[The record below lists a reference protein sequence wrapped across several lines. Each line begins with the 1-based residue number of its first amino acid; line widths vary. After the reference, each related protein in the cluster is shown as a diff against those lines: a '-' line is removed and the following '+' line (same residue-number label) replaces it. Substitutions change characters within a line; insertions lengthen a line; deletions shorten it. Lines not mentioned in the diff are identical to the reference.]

1 MIGELVP
8 SIGVLKASGIGVWE
22 LGSSSF
28 RFFFLSWDLC
38 IIWLARSSRIWD
50 IANGEHETSELVTC
64 SCCLCII

>member
-28 RFFFLSWDLC
+28 RFFFF
-38 IIWLARSSRIWD
+38 
-50 IANGEHETSELVTC
+50 
-64 SCCLCII
+64 

>member
-28 RFFFLSWDLC
+28 RFFFFELGLVYY
-38 IIWLARSSRIWD
+38 LA
-50 IANGEHETSELVTC
+50 C
-64 SCCLCII
+64 